1 MSVVAHREVVTGT
14 LSSRTR
20 SSWRQLL
27 LGCGIAFAL
36 LWIGMDVV
44 ASIVYDG
51 YSYRDQTVS
60 ELSAIGAPTRPFW
73 FALGSVWSA
82 LVIAF
87 GVGVW
92 QSAGPRRSL
101 HLVSGLLI
109 AYALITL
116 TVGPFSSMHRREVL
130 AAGRRTLSDTLHL
143 VVTGFGVL
151 TFLLEIGF
159 AATAFGTWFR
169 FYSIADDCGD
179 ARVWCHHQF
188 LRSRGSG
195 KRADALGWH
204 LRAHQ
209 RLRLHALDRG
219 AGRNAVEEAFRPRH
233 IEFPI
238 PNSQVPTNPNSQFPT
253 QAAVADWELGVGSG
267 WALEVG
273 SWELSLLL

>member
-1 MSVVAHREVVTGT
+1 MSVVADRPVFTGT
-14 LSSRTR
+14 LTSRSR
-20 SSWRQLL
+20 FSRRKLL

-44 ASIVYDG
+44 ASIVYDS

-73 FALGSVWSA
+73 FAFGSVWSA

-101 HLVSGLLI
+101 RLVSGLLI

-130 AAGRRTLSDTLHL
+130 AAGGATLSDTLHL

-169 FYSIADDCGD
+169 FYSIATIAAMLVFG
-179 ARVWCHHQF
+179 AITSFYAPEVQANEPTPWVGVYERINAYGYMLWIVGLAVMLWKKPFGRATSNSQF
-188 LRSRGSG
+188 PTP
-195 KRADALGWH
+195 KF
-204 LRAHQ
+204 Q
-209 RLRLHALDRG
+209 
-219 AGRNAVEEAFRPRH
+219 P
-233 IEFPI
+233 IPI
-238 PNSQVPTNPNSQFPT
+238 PNSQRRPR
-253 QAAVADWELGVGSG
+253 
-267 WALEVG
+267 
-273 SWELSLLL
+273 

>member
-1 MSVVAHREVVTGT
+1 MSVVAHRGVVTGT

-73 FALGSVWSA
+73 FTFGSVWSA

-101 HLVSGLLI
+101 RLVSGLLI

-130 AAGRRTLSDTLHL
+130 AAGGGTLSDTLHL

-169 FYSIADDCGD
+169 FYSIATIAAMLVFG
-179 ARVWCHHQF
+179 AVTSFYAPEVQANEPTPWVGIYERINAYGYMLWIVVLAVMLWKEPV
-188 LRSRGSG
+188 G
-195 KRADALGWH
+195 RA
-204 LRAHQ
+204 
-209 RLRLHALDRG
+209 
-219 AGRNAVEEAFRPRH
+219 
-233 IEFPI
+233 
-238 PNSQVPTNPNSQFPT
+238 
-253 QAAVADWELGVGSG
+253 
-267 WALEVG
+267 
-273 SWELSLLL
+273 